1 MKLPPVNLLAIILYP
16 VCASLAAE
24 RAANAKDDAL
34 AVLSGANPAA
44 SPTPR
49 EKAWVTAHGK
59 REARLQQGN
68 ADVLLIGDSI
78 TAGWSKH
85 PDLLQK
91 VFRDRQVV
99 NLGHPA
105 DKTENILWRIRNHS
119 FDKVSPGVAI
129 VLAGTNNSNNEDHT
143 PDQIAGGVQA
153 IVAEL
158 RNKLP
163 QTKILLLCIF
173 PRGSSGQRLEL
184 KSGRTAAQMNPQW
197 EKINGVNRTLSE
209 FADGRMVVYLDIN
222 REFLNGEGELPVDV
236 MPDLLHPNAKG
247 YEIWGR
253 AIQPVVERMT
263 SSPELG
269 NLPPRPIAP

>member
-1 MKLPPVNLLAIILYP
+1 
-16 VCASLAAE
+16 
-24 RAANAKDDAL
+24 
-34 AVLSGANPAA
+34 
-44 SPTPR
+44 
-49 EKAWVTAHGK
+49 VTAHGK

-91 VFRDRQVV
+91 VFGDRQVV

-129 VLAGTNNSNNEDHT
+129 VLAGTNNSNNSNNDDHT
-143 PDQIAGGVQA
+143 PDQIASGVQA

-163 QTKILLLCIF
+163 QTKILLLGIF

-197 EKINGVNRTLSE
+197 GSGIACPLNCPFELHC
-209 FADGRMVVYLDIN
+209 
-222 REFLNGEGELPVDV
+222 LNGQKSKSPAENSC
-236 MPDLLHPNAKG
+236 PNLKIADSL
-247 YEIWGR
+247 
-253 AIQPVVERMT
+253 VE
-263 SSPELG
+263 
-269 NLPPRPIAP
+269 PP